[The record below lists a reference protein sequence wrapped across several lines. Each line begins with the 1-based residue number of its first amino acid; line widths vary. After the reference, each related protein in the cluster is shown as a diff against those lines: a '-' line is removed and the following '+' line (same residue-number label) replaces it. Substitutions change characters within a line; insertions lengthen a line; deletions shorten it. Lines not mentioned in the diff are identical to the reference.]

1 MPIRTTEQ
9 SAPATLAELIPQL
22 TMLTT
27 DQPTTAE
34 IEEALIKIVPAITR
48 TLGDWIRSRHTIGA
62 NAHMAAQFDET
73 HPAVSAMV
81 MGLKGIA
88 KSQAYTIPAVHPEV
102 AAQMAALDR
111 PAPLTEEDLASPEL
125 DEEFDRIERAHPE
138 PGFHLDLRDL
148 A

>member
-1 MPIRTTEQ
+1 MIRTTEQ
-9 SAPATLAELIPQL
+9 SASATLIELIPEL
-22 TMLTT
+22 SKLTT
-27 DQPTTAE
+27 EQPTTAE
-34 IEEALIKIVPAITR
+34 LEEALMKIVPAITR
-48 TLGDWIRSRHTIGA
+48 TLGDWIRSRHTIST
-62 NAHMAAQFDET
+62 NAHLAAQFDET

-88 KSQAYTIPAVHPEV
+88 EAQAYAIPAVHPEV

-125 DEEFDRIERAHPE
+125 DEEFDRIEQAHVEVFAPWTE
-138 PGFHLDLRDL
+138 RL

>member
-27 DQPTTAE
+27 DQPTTTE

-48 TLGDWIRSRHTIGA
+48 ALADWPDGAAADDMLRYAQAGQYEDLRVLALRGYIRLA
-62 NAHMAAQFDET
+62 EQ
-73 HPAVSAMV
+73 
-81 MGLKGIA
+81 K
-88 KSQAYTIPAVHPEV
+88 
-102 AAQMAALDR
+102 DR
-111 PAPLTEEDLASPEL
+111 PADQALKMYAEAMKAGKKPRLKILHPSASSPPSAKNRACTTRTEAMT
-125 DEEFDRIERAHPE
+125 RKA
-138 PGFHLDLRDL
+138 